1 MYDYIIVDE
10 ASQLGIDA
18 MLLLYLTKK
27 IIIVGDD
34 QQTAP
39 EYIGV
44 TDEEV
49 QNAISKYLQDIPHKE
64 FYDTTV
70 SFFDHASAYFDK
82 ITLREHFRCMP
93 EIIEFSN
100 RLCYAP
106 HTSLSPLRTYSEE
119 RLKPL
124 KNTFCNTGYV
134 EGKASNI
141 KNKPE
146 AEAIVSEIAKIIQDE
161 RYQDKTI
168 GIIVL
173 QGKAQQDII
182 HHKD

>member
-49 QNAISKYLQDIPHKE
+49 QNAISKYLQDIPHW
-64 FYDTTV
+64 
-70 SFFDHASAYFDK
+70 
-82 ITLREHFRCMP
+82 L
-93 EIIEFSN
+93 
-100 RLCYAP
+100 
-106 HTSLSPLRTYSEE
+106 PLQACS
-119 RLKPL
+119 
-124 KNTFCNTGYV
+124 
-134 EGKASNI
+134 
-141 KNKPE
+141 
-146 AEAIVSEIAKIIQDE
+146 
-161 RYQDKTI
+161 
-168 GIIVL
+168 
-173 QGKAQQDII
+173 
-182 HHKD
+182 